1 MTTNLYRHKLCIA
14 ACATAAFLLA
24 GCGGSGTDSKSDT
37 TAPVTPVAWNVAV
50 PNTALSSEQQAA
62 LDSGLALLKSG
73 DYNGAIS
80 AITRL
85 RSGVP
90 GINVDVE
97 AGLGLS
103 YAARANM
110 NLTAYKAAAIAQNFS
125 NGTRTISITPSDAA
139 LYKLTDYVP
148 GYANDFAIQD
158 GNVALQMLV
167 PFNTPV
173 TSLPEA
179 RQAEIGMIATVQFLR
194 VITNIMGG
202 NTKLVTEA
210 AITSKVQANY
220 DASAR
225 ASLNVSAKLLTA
237 TNDAL
242 AKQGLDGLVV
252 SLPMGL
258 TSILADGDITPA
270 ELAGLLKQYRS

>member
-1 MTTNLYRHKLCIA
+1 MTTNLYRHKLCIV
-14 ACATAAFLLA
+14 ACATAALLLA
-24 GCGGSGTDSKSDT
+24 GCGGSGSGTDSNTST
-37 TAPVTPVAWNVAV
+37 TTPVAWNVAV

-62 LDSGLALLKSG
+62 LDSGLVLLKSG

-80 AITRL
+80 AITKL

-90 GINVDVE
+90 GINLDVE

-110 NLTAYKAAAIAQNFS
+110 NLSAYKAAAVAQNFS

-148 GYANDFAIQD
+148 GYANDFAIQE

-194 VITNIMGG
+194 VITKIMGG

-210 AITSKVQANY
+210 AITSNVKANY

-242 AKQGLDGLVV
+242 AKQGMDGLVV

-270 ELAGLLKQYRS
+270 ELTSLLKQYRS